1 MAISVDWPNRVIN
14 VPQADLTLLSGTSY
28 TLDIDWFRLQLK
40 DLEDEPEGILWPDT
54 HVHTP
59 PVTLSGSTYA
69 RFVEIINGYTVTFE
83 DGNYG
88 VALQGANNNIVDVLN
103 RNQVG
108 VIANNSAGLTE
119 PVTPTDIWSYD
130 LGAITDVTKMAG
142 ALRFMYLIQN
152 NKTITD
158 PVTGDMVVYDDDGT
172 SVLFSVN
179 LFEDA
184 AGTTPYQGNGAE
196 RREKFN

>member
-1 MAISVDWPNRVIN
+1 MAISIDWPNSVIN
-14 VPQADLTLLSGTSY
+14 VPQADLTLISGSSY
-28 TLDIDWFRLQLK
+28 TLDVNWFRLQLK
-40 DLEDEPEGILWPDT
+40 DLEDDPAGIGWPDT

-103 RNQVG
+103 RNQVS

-119 PVTPTDIWSYD
+119 PVTPNDIWSYE
-130 LGAITDVTKMAG
+130 LGNITDVTQIAG
-142 ALRFMYLIQN
+142 ALRFMYLLQN
-152 NKTITD
+152 NKTVTD
-158 PVTGDMVVYDDDGT
+158 PVSGELVVYDSDGT
-172 SVLFSVN
+172 TVLFTTN
-179 LFEDA
+179 IFEDA
-184 AGTTPYQGNGAE
+184 AGATPYQGSGVE